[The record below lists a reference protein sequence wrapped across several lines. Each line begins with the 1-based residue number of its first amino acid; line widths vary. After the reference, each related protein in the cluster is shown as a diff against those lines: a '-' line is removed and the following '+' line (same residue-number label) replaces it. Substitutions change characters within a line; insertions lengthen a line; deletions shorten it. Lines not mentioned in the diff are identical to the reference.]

1 MKHRPI
7 RSFFSLPRAR
17 IRSALFVAFTALPL
31 LFASGCALAPESP
44 PAKEVDERVEAEPD
58 YSSRSSDGDV
68 IPDSAVKELPKYTV
82 DEEELIYY
90 GEVLAFRYGIDVSP
104 DEWIHLAEQE
114 CTTFTDDQS
123 TSVYGPAAADALDD
137 DTRSDLLLETFV
149 FVVVGTDMCDSG
161 YVDSGFERFGS
172 EAILISIAF
181 LTTVIDTESLGFS
194 VADFADYYD
203 NQLVIARYDTST
215 PPEPNYSNPYDD
227 YEENEIAPPEY
238 PASPPEYAVPG
249 PPVEH
254 EGNAG
259 GPTLCDDGTV
269 SNSSGSGTCS
279 HHGGEG

>member
-7 RSFFSLPRAR
+7 RSFFNFPQAR

-44 PAKEVDERVEAEPD
+44 PAGEVAEQVEAEPD
-58 YSSRSSDGDV
+58 YSSQSNDGDV
-68 IPDSAVKELPKYTV
+68 IPDSAVEELPEYSV
-82 DEEELIYY
+82 VEEELIYY

-104 DEWIHLAEQE
+104 DEWLHLAEQE

-137 DTRSDLLLETFV
+137 ETRSDLLLESFV
-149 FVVVGTDMCDSG
+149 FLVVGTDMCDSG
-161 YVDSGFERFGS
+161 FAGSGFDRFGT
-172 EAILISIAF
+172 EALLISIAF
-181 LTTVIDTESLGFS
+181 MATVVDTDALDFS
-194 VADFADYYD
+194 APDFADYYD
-203 NQLVIARYDTST
+203 NELFIARYDISS
-215 PPEPNYSNPYDD
+215 PSE
-227 YEENEIAPPEY
+227 PEY
-238 PASPPEYAVPG
+238 SDSPPDYTVPDPPAEY
-249 PPVEH
+249 

-279 HHGGEG
+279 HHGGER